1 MHFHCTA
8 YTELQ
13 VQSRVCS
20 CMPHLPCKV
29 HLCEAAAPVVV
40 SHITVFSMQPE
51 LLTCLS
57 LELSMAPL
65 LLINL
70 C

>member
-1 MHFHCTA
+1 MHFHCMA

-13 VQSRVCS
+13 VESCVCS

-29 HLCEAAAPVVV
+29 ISVKLQLQLLV

-57 LELSMAPL
+57 LELSMASL

-70 C
+70 R